1 MSVDFNSSDIAIEFA
16 TKFLQFSETSPR
28 VCLFFAM
35 FIGFMSRFDGAGV
48 LLKKNFHFRS

>member
-16 TKFLQFSETSPR
+16 TKFLQFSETSPK
-28 VCLFFAM
+28 VCVLFSM
-35 FIGFMSRFDGAGV
+35 FISVMSRFDGAGV